1 MAYIELTTKGRPRK
15 FKGLVI
21 SYGDKT
27 EISASRAFGFLGSAD
42 YKITYDAIDKSNLRR
57 CSARQAKR
65 LVKEFGGK
73 DLESSIKKM
82 YPKKTKKGFPTK
94 IPSFKEKK
102 VEPEKPKKEIKE
114 PKKAKRPRK
123 VSEQL

>member
-1 MAYIELTTKGRPRK
+1 MAYIELAKKGRPRK

-27 EISASRAFGFLGSAD
+27 EIRASRAFGFLGSDD
-42 YKITYDAIDKSNLRR
+42 YKITYDATDKSDLKRCNKRQVRR
-57 CSARQAKR
+57 
-65 LVKEFGGK
+65 LIKEFGGK

-82 YPKKTKKGFPTK
+82 YPKKKTKTIIPK
-94 IPSFKEKK
+94 IPSFNKKKE
-102 VEPEKPKKEIKE
+102 EPKKSKIEIKE
-114 PKKAKRPRK
+114 PKTVKRPRK

>member
-1 MAYIELTTKGRPRK
+1 MAYIELAKKGRPRK

-27 EISASRAFGFLGSAD
+27 EIRASRAFGFLGSDD
-42 YKITYDAIDKSNLRR
+42 YKITYDATDKSDLRR
-57 CSARQAKR
+57 CSKRQAKR
-65 LVKEFGGK
+65 LGKEFGGK

-82 YPKKTKKGFPTK
+82 YPKKKVKSMKPK
-94 IPSFKEKK
+94 VPSFSKKE
-102 VEPEKPKKEIKE
+102 EELERPKDEIKE
-114 PKKAKRPRK
+114 PKKVKRPSK

>member
-1 MAYIELTTKGRPRK
+1 MAYIELANKGRPRK
-15 FKGLVI
+15 VMGLVI

-27 EISASRAFGFLGSAD
+27 EISTSRAFGFLGSDD
-42 YKITYDAIDKSNLRR
+42 YKLTYDATDKSDLRK
-57 CSARQAKR
+57 CSARQANR

-82 YPKKTKKGFPTK
+82 YPKKK
-94 IPSFKEKK
+94 IKSNTPKVPSFKKK
-102 VEPEKPKKEIKE
+102 EEEPEKPKEAIKE
-114 PKKAKRPRK
+114 PKKVKRPSK